1 MCFTMVL
8 LWFPSL
14 PLSLSLRSWLPHPHI
29 FPEHKRHHAAEQKR
43 EINLTHAEGSLA
55 WNASGEL
62 SKTTTKFQWG
72 MWGEQRQS
80 ERRTCARTFSSTKV
94 YRWTNYRLENDNAT
108 TDVCS
113 PCISFCIIPV
123 KEKTETECDK
133 KSRFSEN
140 SGLLIREAL
149 IAEPL
154 ISQCSSRIHFQ
165 P

>member
-1 MCFTMVL
+1 MVL
-8 LWFPSL
+8 LWFPL
-14 PLSLSLRSWLPHPHI
+14 LSLSLRSWPPHPYI
-29 FPEHKRHHAAEQKR
+29 FPKHKQHHTAKR
-43 EINLTHAEGSLA
+43 KWELNLTHAEGSLA
-55 WNASGEL
+55 WSASGEL
-62 SKTTTKFQWG
+62 SKTTAIFQWG

-80 ERRTCARTFSSTKV
+80 KRRTRARTFSSTKV

-113 PCISFCIIPV
+113 PCISFCIIPA
-123 KEKTETECDK
+123 KEKAETGYDK

>member
-1 MCFTMVL
+1 MT
-8 LWFPSL
+8 P
-14 PLSLSLRSWLPHPHI
+14 PRSHI
-29 FPEHKRHHAAEQKR
+29 FPEHKQHHTADKKR
-43 EINLTHAEGSLA
+43 ETNLTHAKGSLA
-55 WNASGEL
+55 WSASGEL
-62 SKTTTKFQWG
+62 SKTTAKFQWG

-80 ERRTCARTFSSTKV
+80 KRRTCARTFSSTKV

-123 KEKTETECDK
+123 KEKAETECDE

-154 ISQCSSRIHFQ
+154 ISRCSSRIHFQ